1 MDDDGLEQVVVGLAE
16 QARSRFYGKYRG
28 VVERIDDPESLGRI
42 RAYVPEVLDT
52 ELSPWALPC
61 APYAGA
67 NVGFFAVPPR
77 GAGVFIEFE
86 AGDPSRPLW
95 SGGWWGRGDPPKNE
109 QNAAPGTPQKTL
121 RSDTGLM
128 LALDDD
134 AHTATLSD
142 TNGRNLVTIE
152 VDNGEV
158 RVLAATKVV
167 VEAPRIELVDGAP
180 HPLVFG
186 DNLRAYLNQ
195 LVTLFNSHLH
205 VGQTAGSIPVTP
217 MKPAIPFP
225 QAQPSLLSTRVKT
238 G

>member
-1 MDDDGLEQVVVGLAE
+1 MNDNGLEQVVVGLAE

-28 VVERIDDPESLGRI
+28 VVERTDDPDSLGRI

-61 APYAGA
+61 AAYAGP
-67 NVGFFAVPPR
+67 NVGLYAIPPR

-86 AGDPSRPLW
+86 AGDPARPIW
-95 SGGWWGRGDPPKNE
+95 CGGWWGRDDPPKNE
-109 QNAAPGTPQKTL
+109 RNASPGPPQKTL
-121 RSDTGLM
+121 RTETGLM

-142 TNGRNLVTIE
+142 TDGSNLVTIK
-152 VDNGEV
+152 VDNGEIRIV
-158 RVLAATKVV
+158 AASKVV
-167 VEAPRIELVDGAP
+167 VEAPQIELVDGAP

-186 DNLRAYLNQ
+186 DNLRTYLNQ
-195 LVTLFNSHLH
+195 LVQIFNSHLH
-205 VGQTAGSIPVTP
+205 VGQTAGSIPVAP
-217 MKPAIPFP
+217 MKPAVPFP
-225 QAQPSLLSTRVKT
+225 QAQPSLLSQKVKT